1 MTVSVIRNERIRY
14 PSGGEFFSPSE
25 AYPEYELGHFSSASN
40 QVYAAVRSCL
50 AGAGLDSAH
59 FGEPSWNPFGTYIS
73 PGDRVFV
80 LCNFVEEARPF
91 TSSHVIAKCT
101 HGSVVRPVI
110 DYILKALN
118 GSGSVAF
125 GNAPIQSCEWSKVVK
140 ETGAEEVARFF
151 ERFHR
156 NGVEVKLTDLRRHVV
171 QGTRIGGR
179 KLLYH
184 SEEATAIVPVELGR
198 DSLLE
203 ELQQSASATPRFRVL
218 NYDPLRTEACH
229 GPGHHTY
236 LMSRQVLDSDVV
248 VSIPKLK
255 THEKVGITCAL
266 KGCVG
271 AVAHKDCLAHH
282 RYGPP
287 SEGGDE
293 YPDGHVVLKWIS
305 ALHEKAYTLG
315 PGPLRN
321 VLAPLDEYSRKV
333 VRRFT
338 RSLSG
343 GWPGNDTCWRMALD
357 LATIVSYADTQGVM
371 HSKPQR
377 KHLALT
383 DGITAGEGDG
393 PLSPRP
399 VDFGYLS
406 FSDNIA
412 IADYIN
418 SLAMGFDPG
427 RIPLIREAL
436 RPRDRPIADSKP
448 AGDVQ
453 FNGEPISIS
462 ELAALFPRQFQPPRE
477 WRAILSHGPSGGS
490 RS

>member
-1 MTVSVIRNERIRY
+1 
-14 PSGGEFFSPSE
+14 
-25 AYPEYELGHFSSASN
+25 
-40 QVYAAVRSCL
+40 VRSCL
-50 AGAGLDSAH
+50 AGAGLDVER
-59 FGEPSWNPFGTYIS
+59 FGKPSWNPLGTYIR

-101 HGSVVRPVI
+101 HGSVVRAVI

-118 GSGSVAF
+118 GSGSVTF
-125 GNAPIQSCEWSKVVK
+125 GNAPIQSCDWCKVVK
-140 ETGAEEVARFF
+140 ETGADEVVRFF
-151 ERFHR
+151 RQLHP
-156 NGVEVKLTDLRRHVV
+156 NGVEVKLADLRQHVV
-171 QGTRIGGR
+171 QGTLLGAR
-179 KLLYH
+179 KLVHH
-184 SEEATAIVPVELGR
+184 SEEAAAIVPVDLGR
-198 DSLLE
+198 SSLLE
-203 ELQQSASATPRFRVL
+203 ALQQGASQTPRFRVL

-229 GPGHHTY
+229 GPGRHVY
-236 LMSRQVLDSDVV
+236 LMSRQVLASDVV

-293 YPDGHVVLKWIS
+293 YPDGYFALKLIS
-305 ALHEKAYTLG
+305 ALHEKAYTLR
-315 PGPLRN
+315 PGLLRN

-333 VRRFT
+333 ARRFT
-338 RSLSG
+338 RTLSG
-343 GWPGNDTCWRMALD
+343 GWPGYDTCWRMALD
-357 LATIVSYADTQGVM
+357 LATIVSYADTDGVM
-371 HSKPQR
+371 HATPRR

-418 SLAMGFDPG
+418 SLAMGFDPNK
-427 RIPLIREAL
+427 IPLIREAL
-436 RPRDRPIADSKP
+436 LPRDRPMTDSSP
-448 AGDVQ
+448 AASDVRL
-453 FNGEPISIS
+453 NGERISMG
-462 ELAALFPRQFQPPRE
+462 ELAARFPGQFRPPRE
-477 WRAILSHGPSGGS
+477 WRAILSRSPSGGS
-490 RS
+490 LP